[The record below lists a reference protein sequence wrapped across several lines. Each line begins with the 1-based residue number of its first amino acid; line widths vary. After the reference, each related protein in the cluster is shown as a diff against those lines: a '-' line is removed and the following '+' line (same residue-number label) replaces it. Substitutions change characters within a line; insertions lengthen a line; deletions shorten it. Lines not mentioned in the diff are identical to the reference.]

1 MLLSMHGLSAK
12 AKRPSVA
19 SFLFYKAPLALQG
32 EKGHFYVTATAKPAS
47 KEISLEALEKRKNEI
62 DKYLVH
68 NSRPHRSSLSQ
79 AGSVY
84 DGSQHDDTSVA
95 LTPQEQS
102 LAPTPRTLSL
112 TANHPGP
119 KDSPTPLEG
128 LSPDLSHQQQH
139 SPRSGRLRGG
149 FAFSDRPL
157 LGGDNED
164 LSRSKSFS
172 GQELRQMPSNLSVT
186 TGRDEHEETTQAMRR
201 SGAPHSLSSSVSLSG
216 KARGSACQV

>member
-1 MLLSMHGLSAK
+1 M
-12 AKRPSVA
+12 
-19 SFLFYKAPLALQG
+19 
-32 EKGHFYVTATAKPAS
+32 TATAKSAS

-68 NSRPHRSSLSQ
+68 NTRPHRLSLSQ
-79 AGSVY
+79 AGSMY
-84 DGSQHDDTSVA
+84 GGSQYDDTSVA
-95 LTPQEQS
+95 PTPQDQS
-102 LAPTPRTLSL
+102 PAPTPRTLSL
-112 TANHPGP
+112 TANQPIPQGSP
-119 KDSPTPLEG
+119 KLLQG

-172 GQELRQMPSNLSVT
+172 GQELRQMPSNLSIT
-186 TGRDEHEETTQAMRR
+186 IGRDEREESTQAMRR
-201 SGAPHSLSSSVSLSG
+201 SDTFHSIRASGSLCFLVM
-216 KARGSACQV
+216 GSAQQVSCKP